1 MHAAILVTPSKC
13 QLILSFIT
21 HKLLPSRTKLTAMA
35 FVGKGGE
42 LLLSGFEI
50 IGSGS
55 EFIVSYHETD
65 FTMTI
70 L

>member
-1 MHAAILVTPSKC
+1 
-13 QLILSFIT
+13 
-21 HKLLPSRTKLTAMA
+21 MA
-35 FVGKGGE
+35 FVGKWGLE
-42 LLLSGFEI
+42 LFISGFEI

-55 EFIVSYHETD
+55 EFIVSQHETD

>member
-1 MHAAILVTPSKC
+1 MTPSKC
-13 QLILSFIT
+13 QLILSFTT
-21 HKLLPSRTKLTAMA
+21 HKLLSNGTKLTAMA
-35 FVGKGGE
+35 FVGKWGLE
-42 LLLSGFEI
+42 LLLSCLEI

-55 EFIVSYHETD
+55 EFIVSHHETD

>member
-1 MHAAILVTPSKC
+1 
-13 QLILSFIT
+13 
-21 HKLLPSRTKLTAMA
+21 MA
-35 FVGKGGE
+35 FVGKWGLE

-55 EFIVSYHETD
+55 EFIVSHHETD
-65 FTMTI
+65 FMMPI